1 MTFRLINAT
10 IYCSKTFPS
19 QEYKQWVR
27 HLDGVVPSEDIIL
40 QVNHS
45 EISVKIKEA
54 QTDPTILMMT
64 TPPSGKQ
71 EHEVTQKLRNT
82 TSKSE
87 SYEDFVSRLT
97 DYEDD
102 YLDLDYD
109 DESSFPVEIDYTTQQ

>member
-1 MTFRLINAT
+1 
-10 IYCSKTFPS
+10 
-19 QEYKQWVR
+19 
-27 HLDGVVPSEDIIL
+27 VVPSEDIIL

-64 TPPSGKQ
+64 TPQSGKQ
-71 EHEVTQKLRNT
+71 VPEVTPKLHNT

-102 YLDLDYD
+102 YFDLDYD
-109 DESSFPVEIDYTTQQ
+109 DESSFPIEVDYTTQQ